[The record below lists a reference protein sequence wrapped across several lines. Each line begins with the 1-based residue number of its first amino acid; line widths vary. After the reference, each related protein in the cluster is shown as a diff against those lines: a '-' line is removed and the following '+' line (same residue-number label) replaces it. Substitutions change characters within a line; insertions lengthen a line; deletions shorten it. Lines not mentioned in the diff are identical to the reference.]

1 MLLYFYLKILVIHH
15 STVQV
20 IVTDS
25 HDSHSSILWC
35 QLFNKVTLR
44 SDVQFHQTTKCSSVD
59 DPLYTLCYASQNTV
73 VVTIQDIQH
82 QLRIKLYP
90 VKTGTVPHLV
100 VVHPYLNDTSSRF
113 TVNDAALQASKK
125 QNGLRCLSCL
135 LCRKKTLS
143 PDKKKVDK

>member
-35 QLFNKVTLR
+35 QLFNKVTLW

-90 VKTGTVPHLV
+90 VKTGTVPHLS
-100 VVHPYLNDTSSRF
+100 TSIFKWHFKPIYCKRCCS
-113 TVNDAALQASKK
+113 S
-125 QNGLRCLSCL
+125 GLKITERTQMFVLPSMSEKNL
-135 LCRKKTLS
+135 EPRQKES
-143 PDKKKVDK
+143 G